1 MSILPTA
8 ILPKGLFAGIRRE
21 KPQIQVSRIVVESAA
36 MDAAGVYAR
45 LRTRPEGLTTEEAE
59 ERLSEHGP
67 NVLARDQRAGIGR
80 LLWHPG
86 LNPRGGLLAGV
97 AGISFAPGAP

>member
-36 MDAAGVYAR
+36 LDAAGVYAR
-45 LRTRPEGLTTEEAE
+45 LRTRPEGLTTEDAE
-59 ERLSEHGP
+59 ERLAEHGP
-67 NVLARDQRAGIGR
+67 NVLAKDQRAGIGR
-80 LLWHPG
+80 VGWDPG
-86 LNPRGGLLAGV
+86 GQPPGGFARGGG
-97 AGISFAPGAP
+97 GRFFSHRG